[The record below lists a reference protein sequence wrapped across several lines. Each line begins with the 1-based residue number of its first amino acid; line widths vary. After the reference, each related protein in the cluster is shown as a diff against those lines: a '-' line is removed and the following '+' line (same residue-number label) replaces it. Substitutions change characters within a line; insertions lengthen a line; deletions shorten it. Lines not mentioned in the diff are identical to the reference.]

1 MGFPPSLSTS
11 QKGKQMESSHRYYL
25 TSIPTGRLSDALNT
39 EEQIKF
45 LFRQLADEN
54 DSMRTAREAAKFM
67 AERYGYKVTENN
79 LSSDDF
85 DELIGESRRV
95 V

>member
-1 MGFPPSLSTS
+1 
-11 QKGKQMESSHRYYL
+11 MESYHRYYL
-25 TSIPTGRLSDALNT
+25 TSVPTGQLIDALDT

-45 LFRQLADEN
+45 LFRQLADER

-67 AERYGYKVTENN
+67 AERYGYKVTENS

-85 DELIGESRRV
+85 DELIGESKRV
-95 V
+95 VNS